1 MTKKVNKTIEV
12 IQVNT
17 ISKNGKRLGRPANA
31 NSRRQQTL
39 ALKAEMREKG
49 LIKRGRPV
57 DPTSKKQMREQA
69 RLEFLAN
76 GGVIKRG
83 RPKMVKTEVEA
94 EAKG

>member
-1 MTKKVNKTIEV
+1 MSKKVKNTNTIEV

-39 ALKAEMREKG
+39 ALKAELREKG
-49 LIKRGRPV
+49 LLKKGRPV
-57 DPTSKKQMREQA
+57 DPTSKKQQREQA
-69 RLEFLAN
+69 RIAFLTN

-83 RPKMVKTEVEA
+83 RPKMIKAETTEA
-94 EAKG
+94 

>member
-1 MTKKVNKTIEV
+1 MSKKVKNTIEV

>member
-1 MTKKVNKTIEV
+1 MSKKVKNTTNTIEV

-39 ALKAEMREKG
+39 ALKAELREKG
-49 LIKRGRPV
+49 LLKKGRPV
-57 DPTSKKQMREQA
+57 DPTSKKQQREQA
-69 RLEFLAN
+69 RIAFLMN

-83 RPKMVKTEVEA
+83 RPKMIKAETTEA
-94 EAKG
+94 

>member
-1 MTKKVNKTIEV
+1 MGKKVNNTIEV

-39 ALKAEMREKG
+39 AMKAEMREKG

-57 DPTSKKQMREQA
+57 DVNSKKYQREQA